1 MGGGLYSSCYC
12 AFTHSYGP
20 PCLSGASH
28 TWKHPATT
36 QHAPSFSHCRPA
48 VSTNPTSY
56 RTWPGAE
63 LASVN
68 PGTAFQTKGTSNQIY
83 VGLGLLWNVA
93 VEHVYCVFVCYATV
107 PLCARRAANPPWSLL
122 RVGPNPTGPV
132 YVFTAPFNGSRMR
145 MWSWHADRSNHQNTR
160 SSHSPP
166 TSTPIYTLTLTPAK
180 TLPNGYSKPVPT
192 CPTFIPTKIVPT
204 PPLYIPKVWH
214 MSLKTP
220 RRPYNLTH
228 VQSPPLSLPPV
239 WPVSVDQPVV
249 FGCRL
254 IYLQ

>member
-1 MGGGLYSSCYC
+1 MFFVPLFPCFWVKLFEQVQTSLLSFCLLELLLSYVSLDPVSVDHHQLTQKHTLVGGGLYSSCYC

-83 VGLGLLWNVA
+83 VGLGLL
-93 VEHVYCVFVCYATV
+93 
-107 PLCARRAANPPWSLL
+107 
-122 RVGPNPTGPV
+122 
-132 YVFTAPFNGSRMR
+132 
-145 MWSWHADRSNHQNTR
+145 
-160 SSHSPP
+160 
-166 TSTPIYTLTLTPAK
+166 
-180 TLPNGYSKPVPT
+180 
-192 CPTFIPTKIVPT
+192 
-204 PPLYIPKVWH
+204 
-214 MSLKTP
+214 
-220 RRPYNLTH
+220 
-228 VQSPPLSLPPV
+228 
-239 WPVSVDQPVV
+239 
-249 FGCRL
+249 
-254 IYLQ
+254 